1 MKGTLLI
8 LTMLSCVCI
17 AIANVDQR
25 PVRTQTDELA
35 RGSPDGVAMVM
46 NVEMPVPGV
55 IETNRKERDVDSW
68 RYSNEII
75 MLSAENSIENV
86 TANVT
91 NAGNSKVRWRSVK
104 RNIKSTKNIA
114 NNIRANSGNRVRWL
128 C

>member
-1 MKGTLLI
+1 MKGKLLI
-8 LTMLSCVCI
+8 LTMLSCICI

-25 PVRTQTDELA
+25 PARTEVDGA
-35 RGSPDGVAMVM
+35 RGQPDGVTAMI
-46 NVEMPVPGV
+46 NVESPVPGV

-68 RYSNEII
+68 RYSNVNVY
-75 MLSAENSIENV
+75 LSAENSTENV
-86 TANVT
+86 TANVA

-104 RNIKSTKNIA
+104 GNIKSTKNIA